1 MPILVNVDQV
11 NTDGD
16 ACDADDDNDGYS
28 DEQEATDGTAPLNPF
43 SCSQGCF
50 SFDIDA
56 TEKLAADA
64 LTDGLLVIRHLFGF
78 SGDALIAGATSTDAT
93 RQDATEITSY
103 LNDAESELDIE
114 GDGDAGALTDGL
126 ILIRYLFGF
135 SGDALISG
143 AISENAERTSAEQIE
158 AYISQRIPVI

>member
-1 MPILVNVDQV
+1 VPILVNVDQV

-28 DEQEATDGTAPLNPF
+28 DEQEATDGTDPLNPF

-78 SGDALIAGATSTDAT
+78 SGDALI
-93 RQDATEITSY
+93 
-103 LNDAESELDIE
+103 
-114 GDGDAGALTDGL
+114 
-126 ILIRYLFGF
+126 
-135 SGDALISG
+135 SG
-143 AISENAERTSAEQIE
+143 AISENAERTSAEQIK